1 MLFSPKFWQF
11 YAKGVIWSG
20 LIFLPLFLLQ
30 NYLDTKNLVI
40 PYLSEVIITLF
51 SLGSLVVGI
60 ICDFSRICLT
70 QGMSHWESSF
80 FAYFIS
86 ILIFGFVVGLY
97 LTWTW
102 TPSKE
107 KEQTIYKNEDDAIKF
122 Q

>member
-20 LIFLPLFLLQ
+20 LVFLPLFLLQ
-30 NYLDTKNLVI
+30 NFLDSKNLVV
-40 PYLSEVIITLF
+40 PYLSETIATLF

-60 ICDFSRICLT
+60 VCEFSSICLT
-70 QGMSHWESSF
+70 QGMSRWEASF

-102 TPSKE
+102 MPNKE
-107 KEQTIYKNEDDAIKF
+107 KAEKIYKKDDDTIEF
-122 Q
+122 E